1 MLNVP
6 ASLPLLRPVVQFV
19 ASTRGT
25 KDLQLLLKHL
35 FISQDAVN
43 LIFRCLVDLLTL
55 LLKRKGAVRTLPT
68 PILHAVRGQGDL
80 MKV

>member
-6 ASLPLLRPVVQFV
+6 ASHSLLRPVVQFGK
-19 ASTRGT
+19 STRGT

-43 LIFRCLVDLLTL
+43 LIFRCLLDFTSI
-55 LLKRKGAVRTLPT
+55 A
-68 PILHAVRGQGDL
+68 A
-80 MKV
+80 